1 MTSARYS
8 QAPLLWAA
16 LVRARA
22 ENAPLTR
29 GHLQDAVFRM
39 YLPLAR
45 SRARNVVQQVD
56 AGHEAVTAAA
66 ADQAAEM
73 GLAQAVL
80 SWRYSDSQRFE
91 LFALDMIDSRLRLA
105 SGEATAG
112 NRMILHLPAEIPAA
126 GLVASVPPVSR
137 GRNFG
142 G

>member
-1 MTSARYS
+1 MASARYS

-22 ENAPLTR
+22 EDTPLTC
-29 GHLQDAVFRM
+29 GHLQDAVFRL

-45 SRARNVVQQVD
+45 SRARNVVQQVS
-56 AGHEAVTAAA
+56 AHVPVAAAA

-80 SWRYSDSQRFE
+80 SWRYSDSQGFE

-105 SGEATAG
+105 SAEVAAG
-112 NRMILHLPAEIPAA
+112 NRTILYSPAEIPAT
-126 GLVASVPPVSR
+126 V
-137 GRNFG
+137 
-142 G
+142 